1 MQNTLLDL
9 VFSFI
14 GVSSKSDSEVVKR
27 NQTDKLNMFATTVQ
41 MSRSTAGTTTRM
53 GGDNQ
58 LFFNTIQARQHLNKV
73 EGQEPE
79 LLPVS
84 CGYFNQIVHQLLLKQ
99 RKLILKYILLD
110 TKGMI
115 FDRLLK
121 YLRYHSL
128 TELLIELM
136 KLNLRFDGVMWTK
149 TQESKWSDEEDEK
162 ESSPEKKA
170 EESKSP
176 EQTMMLKIL
185 DEKKLFVV

>member
-1 MQNTLLDL
+1 M
-9 VFSFI
+9 
-14 GVSSKSDSEVVKR
+14 
-27 NQTDKLNMFATTVQ
+27 
-41 MSRSTAGTTTRM
+41 
-53 GGDNQ
+53 
-58 LFFNTIQARQHLNKV
+58 

-121 YLRYHSL
+121 YLQHHSL

-136 KLNLRFDGVMWTK
+136 KLNLRFDGVMWNK
-149 TQESKWSDEEDEK
+149 TSESKWSDEEDEK
-162 ESSPEKKA
+162 ESSPAKNE

-176 EQTMMLKIL
+176 EQTMMLKKL
-185 DEKKLFVV
+185 DEKKLFVVQELIEQLSHKNSDIERSLNASAVLMELVKYEKTRSIFFEDESKMIGQMIELAIDPSNGANQQYLL

>member
-1 MQNTLLDL
+1 
-9 VFSFI
+9 
-14 GVSSKSDSEVVKR
+14 
-27 NQTDKLNMFATTVQ
+27 
-41 MSRSTAGTTTRM
+41 
-53 GGDNQ
+53 
-58 LFFNTIQARQHLNKV
+58 V

-110 TKGMI
+110 TKGVI

-136 KLNLRFDGVMWTK
+136 KLNLRFDGAAWTK
-149 TQESKWSDEEDEK
+149 TSESKWSDEEDEK
-162 ESSPEKKA
+162 ENSPAK
-170 EESKSP
+170 P
-176 EQTMMLKIL
+176 
-185 DEKKLFVV
+185 